1 MQIKFPLSKL
11 IFLITNNTEVGLQV
25 KGIAV
30 ELELELVYM
39 TNLKQLGHFPMNRL
53 TEDDLEDR

>member
-30 ELELELVYM
+30 ELELVYT
-39 TNLKQLGHFPMNRL
+39 TNLKQLGHFPMKRL